1 MTAAL
6 LPSCAPIGPSGA
18 LEATAAARTA
28 GRANTFVRAQSQWLA
43 RGLAHSADRVAVDIV
58 LGAHDRSHERWV
70 LLIHQVDNDL
80 GGDAANEVA
89 LLYALLGRIAGSL
102 AQGATELLCP
112 EVAAEFRDLLAQ
124 RLADRTEGVV
134 EHLWQAAAQA

>member
-6 LPSCAPIGPSGA
+6 LPSAAEIGPPVA

-28 GRANTFVRAQSQWLA
+28 GRAITFVRAQSQWLT

-70 LLIHQVDNDL
+70 VLIHQVDNDL
-80 GGDAANEVA
+80 GEEAANEVA
-89 LLYALLGRIAGSL
+89 LLYTLLGRIAGSL
-102 AQGATELLCP
+102 AQGATEMLCP
-112 EVAAEFRDLLAQ
+112 EVARDVRDLLAQ

>member
-6 LPSCAPIGPSGA
+6 LTSAVEIVPPVA
-18 LEATAAARTA
+18 LETTVAACTA
-28 GRANTFVRAQSQWLA
+28 GRAITFIRAQSQWLA
-43 RGLAHSADRVAVDIV
+43 RGLSNSSDRVVVDLV

-70 LLIHQVDNDL
+70 ILIHQVDNDL
-80 GGDAANEVA
+80 GAGAANEIA
-89 LLYALLGRIAGSL
+89 LLYGYLGRIAGSL

-112 EVAAEFRDLLAQ
+112 QVATEVRELLAQ